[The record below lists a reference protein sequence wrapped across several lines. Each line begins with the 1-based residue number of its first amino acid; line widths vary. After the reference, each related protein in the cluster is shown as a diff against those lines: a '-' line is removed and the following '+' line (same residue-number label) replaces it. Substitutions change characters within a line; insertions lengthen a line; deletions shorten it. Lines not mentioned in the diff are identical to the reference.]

1 MTNAR
6 NKFQVE
12 VFRIGWFGRIV
23 SLLLDVV
30 LFGAVLV
37 FGAIALAVAVA
48 FLTVIGIKIWWL
60 QRQVKAGAGKHSGN
74 NSGNILDAEYEV
86 ITTDDADV
94 ETLKKRGK

>member
-23 SLLLDVV
+23 AVLLGVV

-37 FGAIALAVAVA
+37 FGAIALALAVA

-60 QRQVKAGAGKHSGN
+60 QRQVKAGVGN
-74 NSGNILDAEYEV
+74 NSGNILEADYEV

-94 ETLKKRGK
+94 ETLKKREK